1 MARRRGKRKQVPLRT
16 CVACR
21 AVRPKRELTRIV
33 RTAAGEIVVD
43 PTGKRNGRGAYL
55 CPQRG
60 CWEKAIRGQQLEHA
74 LRGTLTE
81 KDRVALLAYAS
92 DLTTDR

>member
-60 CWEKAIRGQQLEHA
+60 CWEKAIRGRQLEHA

-81 KDRVALLAYAS
+81 KDRVDLLAYAS